1 MFNGIRTI
9 IAVMHK
15 LSTHFRRGLI
25 IGLVVVRLLV
35 LLPPFFMPFR
45 RQGLLVL
52 LLDSHQVLL
61 QFQLLLDDI
70 VSGKRVKRYYDQ

>member
-1 MFNGIRTI
+1 MPIFD
-9 IAVMHK
+9 
-15 LSTHFRRGLI
+15 LI
-25 IGLVVVRLLV
+25 TLIWLVVVRLLI

-45 RQGLLVL
+45 HQVLLVL

-70 VSGKRVKRYYDQ
+70 VSGKRVKGYCDQ

>member
-1 MFNGIRTI
+1 VSAVTSE
-9 IAVMHK
+9 IATFV
-15 LSTHFRRGLI
+15 SAVTI

-70 VSGKRVKRYYDQ
+70 VTGKRVKKYYDQ

>member
-1 MFNGIRTI
+1 MSAVTSE
-9 IAVMHK
+9 IATFV
-15 LSTHFRRGLI
+15 SAVTI

-52 LLDSHQVLL
+52 LLD
-61 QFQLLLDDI
+61 DI
-70 VSGKRVKRYYDQ
+70 VTGKRVKRYYDQ